1 MVDLFSLRAVAML
14 SETLNFREAAA
25 RLNMTQPALS
35 VRLKRLEDLLGVM
48 LFERSR
54 RGVELS
60 PAGRSLLPAIHRVL
74 GEASCLEREAQ
85 RVAGGTIGRLRIG
98 YTPISF
104 MAAAPLWI
112 RRFATAFP
120 AVELNLVELLSS
132 EVETALV
139 SGEIDLGFLHP
150 PFEEGGLDALALP
163 SERYVIVLPA
173 DDPLSQAA
181 SLPFSALADRD
192 LVLPARSVG
201 PHLFARI
208 LALCEASGFTPRIRQ
223 EVPTSTAVLGLV
235 AAGHGAGIVIG
246 ACASLA
252 RTDLSFVPIEGPA
265 PELPFAL
272 AWRDRPLSP
281 LEQHFIDHIGEEVR
295 QAGRARSRPAA
306 KL

>member
-1 MVDLFSLRAVAML
+1 MSMLDLLSLRAVAVL

-25 RLNMTQPALS
+25 RLNMTQPALT
-35 VRLKRLEDLLGVM
+35 VRLKRLEDLLGVT

-54 RGVELS
+54 RGVAIS
-60 PAGRSLLPAIHRVL
+60 PAGLSLMPAIQRVL
-74 GEASCLEREAQ
+74 SEASCLEHEAQ
-85 RVAGGTIGRLRIG
+85 RVAEGTRGRLRIG

-112 RRFATAFP
+112 RRFAAAFP
-120 AVELNLVELLSS
+120 AVGLNLVELLSS

-139 SGEIDLGFLHP
+139 SGGVDLGFLHP
-150 PFEEGGLDALALP
+150 PFEERGLEALALP

-181 SLPFSALADRD
+181 SLPFGALADRD

-223 EVPTSTAVLGLV
+223 EVPTSNAVLGLV

-252 RTDLSFVPIEGPA
+252 RTDLSFVPIEGAA

-272 AWRDRPLSP
+272 AWRSRPLSP
-281 LEQHFIDHIGEEVR
+281 LDERFINHIREEI
-295 QAGRARSRPAA
+295 Q
-306 KL
+306 

>member
-1 MVDLFSLRAVAML
+1 MSMLDLVSLRAVAVL

-25 RLNMTQPALS
+25 RLHMTQPALS
-35 VRLKRLEDLLGVM
+35 VRLKRLEDVLGVR

-74 GEASCLEREAQ
+74 REASCLEREA
-85 RVAGGTIGRLRIG
+85 RKVAEGAAGRLRIG

-104 MAAAPLWI
+104 MAAVPRWS
-112 RRFATAFP
+112 RRYAAAFP
-120 AVELNLVELLSS
+120 EVELDLVELLSW

-139 SGEIDLGFLHP
+139 NDEIDLGFLHP
-150 PFEEGGLDALALP
+150 PFAEDGLEALALP
-163 SERYVIVLPA
+163 TERYVIVLPA
-173 DDPLSQAA
+173 DDPLGRAE
-181 SLPFSALADRD
+181 SLPFGALAERD

-208 LALCEASGFTPRIRQ
+208 LALCEASGFAPRIRQ

-235 AAGHGAGIVIG
+235 AAGQGAGIVIG

-252 RTDLSFVPIEGPA
+252 RSDLRFVPIEGPA

-272 AWRDRPLSP
+272 GWRARPLSP
-281 LEQHFIDHIGEEVR
+281 LDERFIEHIRREV
-295 QAGRARSRPAA
+295 A
-306 KL
+306 